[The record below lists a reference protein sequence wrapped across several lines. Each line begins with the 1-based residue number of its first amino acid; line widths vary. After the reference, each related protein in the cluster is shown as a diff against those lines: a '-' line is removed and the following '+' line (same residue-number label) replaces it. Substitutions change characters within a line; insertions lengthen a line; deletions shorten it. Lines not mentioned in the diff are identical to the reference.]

1 MSKERG
7 GGWGVSEEANKGHPR
22 PDDDG
27 GEGERVRPAQES
39 ECCGLGL
46 DLKEE
51 FTEYITQKQ

>member
-7 GGWGVSEEANKGHPR
+7 GGGGVSEEANKGRPR
-22 PDDDG
+22 PDDG